1 MSDSDADDLT
11 AAFPAAFQEQKA
23 TVAGREIVVREMTL
37 VQSLGI
43 AARMAPV
50 FAALQPHYADGG
62 DGVGSDTVMA
72 ALEAHP
78 DVALELLAASTGQ
91 SVEWLGALPER
102 DGANLLMLC
111 VVVHVPFFVARL
123 ERAYQS
129 RAQLDLLNAARA
141 LAKSSPAS
149 SATDMTKPH

>member
-1 MSDSDADDLT
+1 MNGGARMRRDVEFQSGGVTVRGDLYLPDDA
-11 AAFPAAFQEQKA
+11 
-23 TVAGREIVVREMTL
+23 AGPVPIVVMAGGWCYVKEL
-37 VQSLGI
+37 V
-43 AARMAPV
+43 
-50 FAALQPHYADGG
+50 QPHYADGG